1 MQVPFFGM
9 LSTRSPLN
17 GLREHYDTISECLD
31 LVRDSLSCFVSE
43 GPCRSY
49 QDLAANVDALESRAD
64 KIKRRIRNK
73 LPRNLFMP
81 VDKTLFLEYTTAQD
95 NVLDA
100 AQECIY
106 WLAMRPVTVPQDV
119 RGELLD
125 FLEDVF
131 ASMELLGPALQS
143 TIAFICSD
151 KASREN
157 VKVAMREVRNNHR
170 KVSRMKYPL
179 IAAIYRS
186 DLDFHDVYQL
196 IHVIFT
202 LHDMS
207 HNSRRCAE
215 LLRAMIAR

>member
-1 MQVPFFGM
+1 MQFPFFGM
-9 LSTRSPLN
+9 LTTRSPLE

-31 LVRDSLSCFVSE
+31 MVQDSLTCFVAE
-43 GPCRSY
+43 GPCRTY
-49 QDLAANVDALESRAD
+49 QELALKVDALESRAD

-81 VDKTLFLEYTTAQD
+81 VDKTLFLEYTTTQD

-106 WLAMRPVTVPQDV
+106 WLAMRPVTVPAEL

-131 ASMELLGPALQS
+131 ASMELLGPALQE
-143 TIAFICSD
+143 TIAFVY
-151 KASREN
+151 AEQTSRDV
-157 VKVAMREVRNNHR
+157 VKEAMRNVRRNHR

-179 IAAIYRS
+179 IAQVYRS
-186 DLDFHDVYQL
+186 DMDFRDVYQL

>member
-1 MQVPFFGM
+1 MQLPFFGM

-17 GLREHYDTISECLD
+17 GLREHYDTISECLA
-31 LVRDSLSCFVSE
+31 LVGDSLTCFVTE

-49 QDLAANVDALESRAD
+49 TELAAQMDALESRAD
-64 KIKRRIRNK
+64 KIKRKIRNK

-106 WLAMRPVTVPQDV
+106 WLAMRPVTVPVESRDEV
-119 RGELLD
+119 LD
-125 FLEDVF
+125 FLENVF
-131 ASMELLGPALQS
+131 ASMELLGPALQG
-143 TIAFICSD
+143 TLGFVTED
-151 KASREN
+151 RASREA
-157 VKVAMREVRNNHR
+157 VKESLREVRRNHR
-170 KVSRMKYPL
+170 KVSRMKFPL
-179 IAAIYRS
+179 IAGIYKS
-186 DLDFHDVYQL
+186 GADFYDVYQL